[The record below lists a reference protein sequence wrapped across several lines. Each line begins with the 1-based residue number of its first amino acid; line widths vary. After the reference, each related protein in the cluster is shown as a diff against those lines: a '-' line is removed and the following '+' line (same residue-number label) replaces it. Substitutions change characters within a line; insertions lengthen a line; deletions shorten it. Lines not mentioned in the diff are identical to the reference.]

1 MSGDESTPI
10 VEGDSWC
17 TSDINGSANGT
28 FTWKIKGFKEFHP
41 TYSILG
47 TKSSVFTIRGDRDSR
62 WMLEIK
68 PNTIK
73 TSIYVDES
81 VKVLVHS
88 KNSGEVKAQIN
99 LSLANSSGT
108 KEFCVNKAHTFN
120 GESSIEVS
128 LSTYWKHIISS
139 GYERILPNG
148 DLNVV
153 CTLTTF
159 GSSTTTL
166 STKGMMKVSETQ
178 TEGYTN
184 LHNSYKTMSE
194 NYNQLFLSKEMS
206 DVQIKCGDQTFDAHQ
221 VILSARSPV
230 FRTMLQTEMKERRTG
245 LIEIKELNPNIILEV
260 LKFIYTGKLCI
271 SDKAPDSN
279 FVAGILE
286 AADKYQLDIL
296 AEMCGDILLST
307 ITPENALELLT
318 LGDMYG
324 AEGLKKHSLDLVV
337 SNVKTILGSD
347 EWKECAKKR
356 PNLFV
361 DISEALAVNI

>member
-1 MSGDESTPI
+1 MD
-10 VEGDSWC
+10 
-17 TSDINGSANGT
+17 
-28 FTWKIKGFKEFHP
+28 
-41 TYSILG
+41 
-47 TKSSVFTIRGDRDSR
+47 TI
-62 WMLEIK
+62 
-68 PNTIK
+68 
-73 TSIYVDES
+73 
-81 VKVLVHS
+81 
-88 KNSGEVKAQIN
+88 
-99 LSLANSSGT
+99 
-108 KEFCVNKAHTFN
+108 
-120 GESSIEVS
+120 
-128 LSTYWKHIISS
+128 
-139 GYERILPNG
+139 
-148 DLNVV
+148 
-153 CTLTTF
+153 
-159 GSSTTTL
+159 TTL
-166 STKGMMKVSETQ
+166 STKGMMTVSETQ

-307 ITPENALELLT
+307 ITPENALDLLK

-324 AEGLKKHSLDLVV
+324 AEGLKKHALDLVV

-361 DISEALAVNI
+361 DISEALAVKM

>member
-1 MSGDESTPI
+1 MSGDENMPI
-10 VEGDSWC
+10 VESDSWC
-17 TSDINGSANGT
+17 TSDINGSAKGT
-28 FTWKIKGFKEFHP
+28 FTWKIKGYKEFHP
-41 TYSILG
+41 TYSLHG
-47 TKSSVFTIRGDRDSR
+47 TRSSVFPIRGDRDSS

-68 PNTIK
+68 PNAIK
-73 TSIYVDES
+73 MGYNC
-81 VKVLVHS
+81 VKVSVHS
-88 KNSGEVKAQIN
+88 KNLGEVKAQID
-99 LSLANSSGT
+99 LSLANSSGR

-120 GESSIEVS
+120 GESSIEIK
-128 LSTYWKHIISS
+128 LSKYWENIIESDS
-139 GYERILPNG
+139 ERLLPNG
-148 DLNVV
+148 DLTIV

-159 GSSTTTL
+159 GSPTTTL

-178 TEGYTN
+178 TEGFSN
-184 LHNSYKTMSE
+184 LHNSYKTISE
-194 NYNQLFLSKEMS
+194 NYDKLFLSKEMS

-245 LIEIKELNPNIILEV
+245 LIEIKDLDPIIIREV
-260 LKFIYTGKLCI
+260 LKYIYTGKMCI
-271 SDKAPDSN
+271 SDDKTSDSN
-279 FVAGILE
+279 IVTGILE

-324 AEGLKKHSLDLVV
+324 AEGLKKHALDLVV
-337 SNVKTILGSD
+337 SNMKTILGSD

-361 DISEALAVNI
+361 DISAALAVKM